1 MEEIE
6 RAECAIEHFEALL
19 EERTEDREL
28 ITDALL
34 RLIKLYEKA
43 GDDEAVKGV
52 MRRFWEAGAASCGAV
67 TCRTRPASCRPT
79 STCWRSPTC
88 RG

>member
-6 RAECAIEHFEALL
+6 RPECAIEHFEALL

-28 ITDALL
+28 ITDAPL

-43 GDDEAVKGV
+43 GDDEAVKSV
-52 MRRFWEAGAASCGAV
+52 MRRFWRRDAAACAAV
-67 TCRTRPASCRPT
+67 TCPTRPASCPPT
-79 STCWRSPTC
+79 STCSRSPT
-88 RG
+88 